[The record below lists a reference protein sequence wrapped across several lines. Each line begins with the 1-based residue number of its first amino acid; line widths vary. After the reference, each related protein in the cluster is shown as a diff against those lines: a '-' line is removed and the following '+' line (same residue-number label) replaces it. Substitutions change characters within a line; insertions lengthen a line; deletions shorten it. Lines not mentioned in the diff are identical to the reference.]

1 MTVNLQADADNVGL
15 SVDNV
20 YEQYGY
26 DWNNWPAAWGAPYD
40 DVDANE
46 WYAPYVAYAKEL
58 EIIDPNVSKIY
69 PAKEMTRGEIAEIIY
84 KNVVQIKLQ
93 YPNIKNE
100 DAINK
105 FLETDIYENLS
116 SGKLHNDWFN
126 KLKTNNFIDEESGN
140 KISEETIKLL
150 NIQKNVMIKQLI
162 NIPNL
167 YNKKNNNLLE
177 LSNRA
182 YTNTENVRELRIMV

>member
-1 MTVNLQADADNVGL
+1 M
-15 SVDNV
+15 
-20 YEQYGY
+20 
-26 DWNNWPAAWGAPYD
+26 NNQSK
-40 DVDANE
+40 
-46 WYAPYVAYAKEL
+46 PYVLY
-58 EIIDPNVSKIY
+58 
-69 PAKEMTRGEIAEIIY
+69 IAEIIY

-105 FLETDIYENLS
+105 FLETNIYEHLS
-116 SGKLHNDWFN
+116 FGKLHNDWFN

-167 YNKKNNNLLE
+167 YNNKNNNLLE

>member
-1 MTVNLQADADNVGL
+1 M
-15 SVDNV
+15 
-20 YEQYGY
+20 
-26 DWNNWPAAWGAPYD
+26 NNQSK
-40 DVDANE
+40 
-46 WYAPYVAYAKEL
+46 PYVL
-58 EIIDPNVSKIY
+58 F
-69 PAKEMTRGEIAEIIY
+69 IAEIIY

-105 FLETDIYENLS
+105 FLETDTYENLS

>member
-1 MTVNLQADADNVGL
+1 M
-15 SVDNV
+15 
-20 YEQYGY
+20 
-26 DWNNWPAAWGAPYD
+26 NNQSKPYILYI
-40 DVDANE
+40 V
-46 WYAPYVAYAKEL
+46 
-58 EIIDPNVSKIY
+58 
-69 PAKEMTRGEIAEIIY
+69 EIIY

-100 DAINK
+100 NAINK
-105 FLETDIYENLS
+105 FFETNIYEHLS

-182 YTNTENVRELRIMV
+182 YKLILRMCESYELWCKETNQSQLIQLDVLD

>member
-1 MTVNLQADADNVGL
+1 M
-15 SVDNV
+15 
-20 YEQYGY
+20 
-26 DWNNWPAAWGAPYD
+26 NNQSK
-40 DVDANE
+40 
-46 WYAPYVAYAKEL
+46 PYVLY
-58 EIIDPNVSKIY
+58 
-69 PAKEMTRGEIAEIIY
+69 IAEIIY

-105 FLETDIYENLS
+105 FLETNIYEHLS
-116 SGKLHNDWFN
+116 FGKLHNDWFN

>member
-1 MTVNLQADADNVGL
+1 MVNP
-15 SVDNV
+15 SK
-20 YEQYGY
+20 
-26 DWNNWPAAWGAPYD
+26 
-40 DVDANE
+40 
-46 WYAPYVAYAKEL
+46 PYVL
-58 EIIDPNVSKIY
+58 F
-69 PAKEMTRGEIAEIIY
+69 IAEIIY

-126 KLKTNNFIDEESGN
+126 KLKTNNFIDEETGN
-140 KISEETIKLL
+140 KIPEETIKLL

-162 NIPNL
+162 KIPNL
-167 YNKKNNNLLE
+167 YDTKNNNLLE
-177 LSNRA
+177 LSTRA
-182 YTNTENVRELRIMV
+182 YKLIFRMCESYELWCKETNQSQLIQLDVLD

>member
-1 MTVNLQADADNVGL
+1 MVNQ
-15 SVDNV
+15 SK
-20 YEQYGY
+20 
-26 DWNNWPAAWGAPYD
+26 
-40 DVDANE
+40 
-46 WYAPYVAYAKEL
+46 PYVL
-58 EIIDPNVSKIY
+58 F
-69 PAKEMTRGEIAEIIY
+69 IAEIIY

>member
-1 MTVNLQADADNVGL
+1 M
-15 SVDNV
+15 
-20 YEQYGY
+20 
-26 DWNNWPAAWGAPYD
+26 NNQSK
-40 DVDANE
+40 
-46 WYAPYVAYAKEL
+46 PYVLY
-58 EIIDPNVSKIY
+58 
-69 PAKEMTRGEIAEIIY
+69 IAEIIY

-105 FLETDIYENLS
+105 FLETDTYENLS